1 MFSASY
7 LSLFREA
14 NALVDA
20 GAFSFPGSERAVS
33 AHAQGFLVG
42 WEMRLVAGRC
52 LRRIYEGGN
61 IYSVGKPA
69 AALGQ

>member
-1 MFSASY
+1 MLPTSRSFERPMP
-7 LSLFREA
+7 SLTRGHCHFQ
-14 NALVDA
+14 
-20 GAFSFPGSERAVS
+20 GSERAVS